1 MALSPL
7 QMGKEAQVST
17 PSVMQAV
24 VFHDRGDVR
33 IEERPVPKPRS
44 GEVLVQITSAGVCG
58 SDVGEFDHGPVLIP
72 RRVPHPVIGLV
83 GPLVMGHEWAG
94 RIVSVG
100 EGVSDLHP
108 DQLVASGS
116 GVSCGD
122 CAWCHRGQTNLC
134 ANYWTLGFQRDGG
147 LAEFCRAPVEV
158 CVPVDEGR
166 VTEDA
171 AGLAQPL
178 SIATHSV
185 RRGNPLPGSD
195 VAIIGAGGIGSFMV
209 AVLRALTDVSDL
221 LVVEPD
227 AGRRDIANAMG
238 ATHTVTPSELDHAGG
253 YSTVYEASGSKAGLA
268 TALDLVIKG
277 GTIVLVGLQQPG
289 LEGDLLRQVAF
300 RELSLVGP
308 NAHVLRTDFPDA
320 LRVLASRDDWSP
332 VAPHMHPLQDAPA
345 VFDAYAKKR
354 ATTIKALFDPRT
366 NRVRDARYRP

>member
-1 MALSPL
+1 MSVPMA
-7 QMGKEAQVST
+7 
-17 PSVMQAV
+17 MQAV

-33 IEERPVPKPRS
+33 VEERPVPEPRP
-44 GEVLVQITSAGVCG
+44 GEVLVEITSAGVCG
-58 SDVGEFDHGPVLIP
+58 SDVGEVDHGPVLIP
-72 RRVPHPVIGLV
+72 RQTPHPVVGLV

-94 RIVSVG
+94 RIVDVG
-100 EGVSDLHP
+100 AGVDHLRP
-108 DQLVASGS
+108 GQLVASGS

-122 CAWCHRGQTNLC
+122 CAWCRRGQTNLC

-147 LAEFCRAPVEV
+147 LAEFCRAPAAV
-158 CVPVDEGR
+158 CVPVDEKR
-166 VTEDA
+166 ITEDA

-209 AVLRALTDVSDL
+209 AALRALTDVANIL
-221 LVVEPD
+221 IVEPD
-227 AGRRDIANAMG
+227 AVRRDIATAMG
-238 ATHTVTPSELDHAGG
+238 ATHAVMPAELDRAAG

-268 TALDLVIKG
+268 TALDLVVKG

-289 LEGDLLRQVAF
+289 IEGDLLRQVSF

-308 NAHVLRTDFPDA
+308 NAHVLGADFPDA

-332 VAPHMHPLQDAPA
+332 VAPHMHPLRNAPA
-345 VFDAYAKKR
+345 VFDAYSQKQ
-354 ATTIKALFDPRT
+354 ATAIKTLFDPRT
-366 NRVRDARYRP
+366 DRVRDARYRR